1 MKRLFTI
8 MSALLITA
16 GLKAQNSTVKK
27 ETSNKKETVSW
38 QEKSQEET
46 RFSKHDSE

>member
-27 ETSNKKETVSW
+27 ETSKPVAEINTSAKAAK
-38 QEKSQEET
+38 
-46 RFSKHDSE
+46 